1 MGDLMSRAG
10 RATRALVAGRLHHGW
25 SRCAPPSRRYCMSRP
40 DVIARAG
47 RASCTMAGRLTLH
60 AMADDGRR
68 LSHFVSRG
76 RACVALLDACCLLLD
91 APPGRALLV
100 DDARRS
106 RDVARCRREFLLV
119 VAPPSPAATPA
130 SFWRCRDGWSDFF

>member
-1 MGDLMSRAG
+1 M
-10 RATRALVAGRLHHGW
+10 
-25 SRCAPPSRRYCMSRP
+25 PRP

-47 RASCTMAGRLTLH
+47 RASCTMAGRSTLH

-76 RACVALLDACCLLLD
+76 RACVALLAARCRLLD

-106 RDVARCRREFLLV
+106 RDVAR
-119 VAPPSPAATPA
+119 AAAA
-130 SFWRCRDGWSDFF
+130 SFRWWWRRRRRPPLRRVSGDVVTAGLNSSRVWFGPVPGSPRSFRAGMRCRARF